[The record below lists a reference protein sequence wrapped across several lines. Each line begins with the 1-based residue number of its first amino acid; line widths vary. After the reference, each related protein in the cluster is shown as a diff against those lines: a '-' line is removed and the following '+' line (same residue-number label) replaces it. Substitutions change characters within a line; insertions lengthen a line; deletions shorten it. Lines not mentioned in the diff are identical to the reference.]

1 MHIRRSAIPYRRWG
15 VLISAI
21 MLSLLVIPFV
31 FITEPSGGPS
41 LSSSQIVPLPA
52 LESPARED
60 MDRNPS
66 VAEGAIVFMEYTIT
80 IPESDLTIPHNLTLF
95 EQGHQDLFPKVEQ
108 ALTGMK
114 KGEEKRIDLS
124 SDEAFGPYDESKR
137 VEVSKDLLP
146 TYVQPGMALVTEEGI
161 PFVVIDLVGP
171 MAELDFNHPLAGRHV
186 VIDVMILNVEIPS
199 NSDTGSEQIIHSDDG
214 VAGGP
219 RSDVDVLFTQRKSFG
234 L

>member
-1 MHIRRSAIPYRRWG
+1 MNCGITGGFMHTLRSATPYRLSG
-15 VLISAI
+15 VLIGAI
-21 MLSLLVIPFV
+21 MLSLLVVPLV
-31 FITEPSGGPS
+31 FTTEPSGGPR
-41 LSSSQIVPLPA
+41 LSSSQIIPMLA
-52 LESPARED
+52 SEGSAQED

-95 EQGHQDLFPKVEQ
+95 EQGHQDLLPNIEQ

-137 VEVSKDLLP
+137 VKVSKDHLP
-146 TYVQPGMALVTEEGI
+146 ADAQPGMIFVTEEGI
-161 PFVVIDLVGP
+161 PFVVIDLIGP

-186 VIDVMILNVEIPS
+186 LIDVRILHVEIPS
-199 NSDTGSEQIIHSDDG
+199 S
-214 VAGGP
+214 
-219 RSDVDVLFTQRKSFG
+219 
-234 L
+234 